1 MVMVILLLDLSEWKV
16 NFNISFIKE
25 YNGGS
30 VLI

>member
-1 MVMVILLLDLSEWKV
+1 MVLVILVLDLSEWKV
-16 NFNISFIKE
+16 NFNISFIEE